1 LYMAGKLFNNDKP
14 LTVLQEVVIL
24 IMEDII
30 MDWKIETKQL
40 L

>member
-1 LYMAGKLFNNDKP
+1 MAGQLFNNNKP
-14 LTVLQEVVIL
+14 LTILQESVIL